1 MYILAYIYSFI
12 AGVVA
17 YIIFRTDLLT
27 VILFLIV
34 FETLVYL
41 LYLIYGTIWAFP
53 QRLNFNIFF
62 FLGYFSLFL
71 AYSHLDNDDHYN
83 YNNNIK

>member
-1 MYILAYIYSFI
+1 MYILAYIYSFL

-17 YIIFRTDLLT
+17 YVIFTTDLLT

-34 FETLVYL
+34 FEIFVYL
-41 LYLIYGTIWAFP
+41 AYLIYGTVWAFP

-71 AYSHLDNDDHYN
+71 TYSHLDYNDNYD